1 MAFCRPPQDPAPMN
15 TDSFVQKGAAAKLA
29 IPFTGEPQDFY
40 FLMLS
45 KATMLPVAAAIEPL
59 RIANQVT
66 GTGLYRWYIMTEDG
80 QPLRCSN
87 GMTITP
93 DLPLQPLPADA
104 VGFVCAGVEPLGAAG
119 EATLNWLRRENRF
132 GRRLGGICT
141 GAFALAK
148 AGLLKDQAFTL
159 HWENQPGF
167 MEAFPDLPPKPNIH
181 VVSGRLLSIGG
192 GHAAN
197 GKSVDPLAERH
208 GKKLAVIVADMCLH
222 VRSSGPMAPQKSNYA
237 VAIGS
242 RNQRL
247 LSALQLMQDSIE
259 EPLSIGELCDKL
271 DISRRQLER
280 LFSRYLNESP
290 MHVYFD
296 MRLSHAYALMNETGM
311 SVTEIALASGFNS
324 ATHFS
329 RQFKRKFGAS
339 PHFFRKSWA

>member
-1 MAFCRPPQDPAPMN
+1 MQLENEGFI
-15 TDSFVQKGAAAKLA
+15 QKGASAKLA
-29 IPFTGEPQDFY
+29 VPFTGDPQDFY
-40 FLMLS
+40 FLLLP
-45 KATMLPVAAAIEPL
+45 KATMLPIAAAIEPL

-66 GTGLYRWYIMTEDG
+66 NTQLYRWYTMTEDG
-80 QPLRCSN
+80 SSVTCSN
-87 GMTITP
+87 GMTVTP
-93 DLPLQPLPADA
+93 DLPLQPLPGDA
-104 VGFVCAGVEPLGAAG
+104 VGFVCSGVEPHLSAG

-141 GAFALAK
+141 GAFALAQS
-148 AGLLKDQAFTL
+148 GLLRDQEFTL

-167 MEAFPDLPPKPNIH
+167 VEMFPNLEPSPNIYEI
-181 VVSGRLLSIGG
+181 SGRYLTCGG
-192 GHAAN
+192 GNAATDMML
-197 GKSVDPLAERH
+197 SLIEERH
-208 GKKLAVIVADMCLH
+208 GKKLAIIVADMCLH
-222 VRSSGPMAPQKSNYA
+222 VRSGGQMAPQKSNYA

-259 EPLSIGELCDKL
+259 EPLSIGELCDRL

-296 MRLSHAYALMNETGM
+296 MRLSHAYALMNETSM
-311 SVTEIALASGFNS
+311 TVTEIALASGFNS

-339 PHFFRKSWA
+339 PHFFRKGWS

>member
-1 MAFCRPPQDPAPMN
+1 MDYDGFI
-15 TDSFVQKGAAAKLA
+15 QKGAAAQLA
-29 IPFTGEPQDFY
+29 VPFTGAAQDFY
-40 FLMLS
+40 FLLLS

-66 GTGLYRWYIMTEDG
+66 NTELYRWYVMTEDG
-80 QPLRCSN
+80 KAVKCSN
-87 GMTITP
+87 GMTVTP
-93 DLPLQPLPADA
+93 DLPLQPLPSDA
-104 VGFVCAGVEPLGAAG
+104 IGFVCSGVEPQLSAS
-119 EATLNWLRRENRF
+119 ETTLNWLRRESRF

-141 GAFALAK
+141 GAFALAQ
-148 AGLLKDQAFTL
+148 AGLLRDQAFTL

-167 MEAFPDLPPKPNIH
+167 IEMFPRLSPSPNIFEI
-181 VVSGRLLSIGG
+181 SGRLLTCGG
-192 GHAAN
+192 GNAATDMMLN
-197 GKSVDPLAERH
+197 LIEERH
-208 GKKLAVIVADMCLH
+208 GKKLAIIVADMCLH
-222 VRSSGPMAPQKSNYA
+222 VRTGGQAAPQKSNYA

-259 EPLSIGELCDKL
+259 EPLSIGELCDQL

-296 MRLSHAYALMNETGM
+296 MRLSHAYALMNETAM
-311 SVTEIALASGFNS
+311 TVTEIALASGFNS

-339 PHFFRKSWA
+339 PHFFRKGWS